1 MAERRGWGED
11 GIFFEHSGT
20 CRDAKRHNGCPGR
33 WRGVVSLGY
42 SPDGKRR
49 IRRKVSGKNKTAVKD
64 KLKELHA
71 DLDAGLQPSSPSYT
85 LGDALDDWVAEG
97 LDGRSEE
104 TIRRNR
110 SVLRPV
116 YGRIGKAKLKDLTAG
131 DLHAALTSL
140 AATRST
146 ATISLIHNCLSRAIR
161 QAEARDHVR
170 RNVAALI
177 DTPTG
182 QGGRRSR
189 SFTLAQAVALLAAAK
204 GTALYAYIVVSML
217 VGVRTEEARALTWDH
232 VDLEGDPT
240 AIPPVPPHVEVWR
253 SVRAHGDTKTKK
265 SRRSLKLPTMA
276 VEALCALQI
285 PQADARINAGDLWKD
300 KGLVFCTSV
309 GTPLDEANVRREFRK
324 ITEAAGLGE
333 TWAPRELRHTFVSL
347 LSDNGMAIE
356 EISRLMGHSSTNVTE
371 TVYRHELRPV
381 ITPGAEVMDKIFKP
395 A

>member
-1 MAERRGWGED
+1 
-11 GIFFEHSGT
+11 F
-20 CRDAKRHNGCPGR
+20 
-33 WRGVVSLGY
+33 
-42 SPDGKRR
+42 
-49 IRRKVSGKNKTAVKD
+49 
-64 KLKELHA
+64 
-71 DLDAGLQPSSPSYT
+71 
-85 LGDALDDWVAEG
+85 
-97 LDGRSEE
+97 RS
-104 TIRRNR
+104 
-110 SVLRPV
+110 
-116 YGRIGKAKLKDLTAG
+116 
-131 DLHAALTSL
+131 TSL

-182 QGGRRSR
+182 QGGRRSQ

-285 PQADARINAGDLWKD
+285 PQADARMNAGDLWKD

-347 LSDNGMAIE
+347 
-356 EISRLMGHSSTNVTE
+356 
-371 TVYRHELRPV
+371 P
-381 ITPGAEVMDKIFKP
+381 
-395 A
+395 